1 MEWGRLAESH
11 PTLLLFAGGVLGSML
26 TLLSSR
32 YVARLGFRTEV
43 MRLRHSIAERRMK
56 EFDGAAGDLWRMMLG
71 IAQGDA
77 AARWR
82 FYERYP
88 SAYIEVL
95 LAAGLVMMPRHAI
108 LIGAVQNDLSSLYRR
123 LYTAISEAEEGGVE
137 RPDEVHE
144 CAIRAMH
151 ALSSLMQ
158 GVDISAEARLE
169 GRSSRLHTAGIE
181 GIAMSF
187 VESQEQVSGAG

>member
-1 MEWGRLAESH
+1 MDWEKLAEATVPSVIAAVIAVRAGIYVGRLGLRA
-11 PTLLLFAGGVLGSML
+11 
-26 TLLSSR
+26 
-32 YVARLGFRTEV
+32 EV
-43 MRLRHSIAERRMK
+43 MKLRHSIAERRVK
-56 EFDGAAGDLWRMMLG
+56 EFDDAAGDLWRMMLG
-71 IAQGDA
+71 ITQGDV
-77 AARWR
+77 AARKR

-95 LAAGLVMMPRHAI
+95 LAAGLVMMPTHAI
-108 LIGAVQNDLSSLYRR
+108 LIGDVQNNLSSLYRR

-137 RPDEVHE
+137 RPDEVQK
-144 CAIRAMH
+144 CAIMAMH

-169 GRSSRLHTAGIE
+169 GRSSRLHTAGIK

-187 VESQEQVSGAG
+187 VEQKEQVSGAE